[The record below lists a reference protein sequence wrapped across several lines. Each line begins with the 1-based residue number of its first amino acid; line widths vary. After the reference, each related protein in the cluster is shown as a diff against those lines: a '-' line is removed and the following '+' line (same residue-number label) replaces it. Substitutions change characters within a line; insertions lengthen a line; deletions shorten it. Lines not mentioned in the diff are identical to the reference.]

1 MNVVNRYQL
10 LNTFK
15 LPTNYSASRPFARW
29 FIWQAFGNLLVS
41 SWLPGS
47 FWRIRLLKLFG
58 SKIGYGVLFKPNI
71 KIKFP
76 WRLVIGDHS
85 WIGENV
91 WIDNLDWVKIGSNV
105 CISQGSYLCTGNH
118 DFRKTSFP
126 YRLGSIDI
134 EDEAWICAM
143 VRIAPSVR
151 VGRGSVIEFGSVV
164 YDSIPDGVIAIGIPA
179 TPICRREII

>member
-1 MNVVNRYQL
+1 MGIVTRYQM

-15 LPTNYSASRPFARW
+15 LPLEYSANRPLVKW
-29 FIWQAFGNLLVS
+29 LIWQVFGDVFVS

-47 FWRIRLLKLFG
+47 FWRIMLLKLFG
-58 SKIGYGVLFKPNI
+58 AKIGHGVLLKPNI

-76 WRLVIGDHS
+76 WRLAIGDSS

-91 WIDNLDWVKIGSNV
+91 WIDNLDWVRIGSNV
-105 CISQGSYLCTGNH
+105 CISQGTYLCTGNH
-118 DFRKTSFP
+118 DFKKTSFP
-126 YRLGSIDI
+126 YRLGRIDI
-134 EDEAWICAM
+134 EDEAWVCAM

-164 YDSIPDGVIAIGIPA
+164 YDSIPAGVIASGIPA